1 MEDAMKIVRL
11 IPVLCLLV
19 LASGC
24 LMSEQIGEPIGQGR
38 TARPNDDVTIH
49 FDTTFNRIVIFGRSA
64 LMVAFAVWVFTSFGA
79 KPGSIIVGGAALAVS
94 GWLFIQDYRALKGY
108 SLEVAA
114 PGLTLRVP
122 GELNAEIPWESVE
135 GIELEGFNYARI
147 SGGMQF
153 SPTGGMTKRAG
164 LELPDWKTMRVMVA
178 GGTTHLIKLEEL
190 SIEHRQIFA
199 KALIKRANLVE
210 E

>member
-38 TARPNDDVTIH
+38 AARPNDDVTIH

>member
-1 MEDAMKIVRL
+1 MKNVRL
-11 IPVLCLLV
+11 IPILCLLV

-24 LMSEQIGEPIGQGR
+24 LMSEQIGEPLGQGR

-64 LMVAFAVWVFTSFGA
+64 LIVAFAVWVFTSFGS
-79 KPGSIIVGGAALAVS
+79 KPGSIIVGGTAMAVA
-94 GWLFIQDYRALKGY
+94 GYLFIKDYRALEGY
-108 SLEVAA
+108 SLEVSA

-135 GIELEGFNYARI
+135 GIELEGFTYARI

-199 KALIKRANLVE
+199 KALIKRANLVDVE

>member
-1 MEDAMKIVRL
+1 MKIVRL
-11 IPVLCLLV
+11 IPILCLLA

-38 TARPNDDVTIH
+38 SLRPSDDVTIH
-49 FDTTFNRIVIFGRSA
+49 FDTTFNRLVIFGRSA
-64 LMVAFAVWVFTSFGA
+64 LIVAFAAWVFSSWGA
-79 KPGSIIVGGAALAVS
+79 KPGSILVGGAAMAAA
-94 GWLFIQDYRALKGY
+94 GWLFIQDYSALDGY
-108 SLEVAA
+108 SLEVAG

-122 GELNAEIPWESVE
+122 GELNEQIPWQSVE
-135 GIELEGFNYARI
+135 GIELEGFSYARI
-147 SGGMQF
+147 GGGMQF
-153 SPTGGMTKRAG
+153 SPTGGMTQRVG
-164 LELPDWKTMRVMVA
+164 LELPDWKTMRVIVTSGA
-178 GGTTHLIKLEEL
+178 THTIKLEEL

>member
-1 MEDAMKIVRL
+1 MKIVRL

-24 LMSEQIGEPIGQGR
+24 LMSEQIGEPLGQGR
-38 TARPNDDVTIH
+38 SSRPNDDVTIH

-64 LMVAFAVWVFTSFGA
+64 LLVAFAAWVLSTWGV
-79 KPGSIIVGGAALAVS
+79 KPGSILVGGAAMAAA
-94 GWLFIQDYRALKGY
+94 GWLFIEDYRALDGY

-122 GELNAEIPWESVE
+122 AELDEQIPWQSVE
-135 GIELEGFNYARI
+135 GIELEGFSYARI
-147 SGGMQF
+147 GGGMQF
-153 SPTGGMTKRAG
+153 SPTGGMTRGVG

-178 GGTTHLIKLEEL
+178 GGATHTIKLEEL

>member
-1 MEDAMKIVRL
+1 MKIVRL